1 MRGRTLYVRYSMWGC
16 DTILYVRRHYYCDNI
31 EKAIMITIIIIIIVI
46 CLRTSTIALVYDMEM
61 RQLMICIKI
70 IYTYITYLPTHNNNN
85 IMFMRFSPNSNR
97 DQKGVLRVCFI
108 NLYRNLKSHIST
120 VWIISV
126 HNNSPSTRP
135 HAQLYNN
142 YGNIS
147 ENSDQL
153 RTSRWLHL
161 YSGCVSNR
169 VCHYRLVRSFWI
181 GTSKYCQ
188 TNPRKFIKIF

>member
-1 MRGRTLYVRYSMWGC
+1 MRHDIIRIRC
-16 DTILYVRRHYYCDNI
+16 HYHSENV
-31 EKAIMITIIIIIIVI
+31 EKAIMITTIIIIVI
-46 CLRTSTIALVYDMEM
+46 CLRTSTIALAYDMEM
-61 RQLMICIKI
+61 RQLVICIKI
-70 IYTYITYLPTHNNNN
+70 IYTYITNLPTHNNNN

-120 VWIISV
+120 IWIISV
-126 HNNSPSTRP
+126 HNNAPSTRP
-135 HAQLYNN
+135 HAQLGNN

-147 ENSDQL
+147 ENSARL
-153 RTSRWLHL
+153 RTPRWLHL

-188 TNPRKFIKIF
+188 THPRKFIKIF